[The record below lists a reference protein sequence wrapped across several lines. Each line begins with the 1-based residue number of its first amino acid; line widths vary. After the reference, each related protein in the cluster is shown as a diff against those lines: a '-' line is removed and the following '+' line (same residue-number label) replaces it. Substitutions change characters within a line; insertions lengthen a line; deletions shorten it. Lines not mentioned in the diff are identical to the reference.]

1 MFETI
6 VMNLFTAFK
15 QIDVSGQGGPNKL
28 KSVLATY
35 IFLVSHSPFQALQK
49 QHPEEGR
56 IGRIQVRKCYE
67 RKM

>member
-1 MFETI
+1 MLETI

-15 QIDVSGQGGPNKL
+15 QIDVSGQGGPNKW

-35 IFLVSHSPFQALQK
+35 IFLVSNFPFQTRQK

-56 IGRIQVRKCYE
+56 IGRIQVTK
-67 RKM
+67 